1 LILGRYALR
10 SACWP
15 GVPCATLARLIAL
28 PRDGREVSGV
38 DEARNDIH
46 PAVTDFCFSLTVK
59 RNCSISPRALAVLL
73 ALTAGL
79 AFAIGIAFALYGAW
93 PILPFAGLE
102 IAALAAAFYLNG
114 RHAADYERIAL
125 EAGLLVVEVRD
136 GERVATHRFNPQWVR
151 LETSETPREVRLAL
165 RSQGRE
171 LEIGRHLDAPGRE
184 RLAQEVRGR
193 LAQARTARIQLQT
206 GSR

>member
-1 LILGRYALR
+1 
-10 SACWP
+10 
-15 GVPCATLARLIAL
+15 VPCDLTAPL

-46 PAVTDFCFSLTVK
+46 PAVTESGFSLTVK
-59 RNCSISPRALAVLL
+59 RNCSISPQALAVLL
-73 ALTAGL
+73 ALTAGF

-114 RHAADYERIAL
+114 RHAADYERIAP
-125 EAGLLVVEVRD
+125 EGGCWWSKCATAS
-136 GERVATHRFNPQWVR
+136 VATHRLQPAGAARAETRRDVR
-151 LETSETPREVRLAL
+151 LRCARRAGTRDRAPP
-165 RSQGRE
+165 
-171 LEIGRHLDAPGRE
+171 DAPGRE
-184 RLAQEVRGR
+184 RLARKCAAV
-193 LAQARTARIQLQT
+193 AQARTARIQSQT

>member
-1 LILGRYALR
+1 M
-10 SACWP
+10 
-15 GVPCATLARLIAL
+15 
-28 PRDGREVSGV
+28 

-59 RNCSISPRALAVLL
+59 RNCSISPQALAVLL
-73 ALTAGL
+73 ALTAGF

-125 EAGLLVVEVRD
+125 EGGMLVVEVRVGQRTD
-136 GERVATHRFNPQWVR
+136 THRFNPHWAR
-151 LETSETPREVRLAL
+151 LVVSDARRDVRLAL
-165 RSQGRE
+165 RSHGRE
-171 LEIGRHLDAPGRE
+171 LEIGRHLDASGRE
-184 RLAQEVRGR
+184 RLVTALRGR
-193 LAQARTARIQLQT
+193 LAEAI
-206 GSR
+206 GNPG

>member
-1 LILGRYALR
+1 
-10 SACWP
+10 
-15 GVPCATLARLIAL
+15 VARRA
-28 PRDGREVSGV
+28 
-38 DEARNDIH
+38 NDIH
-46 PAVTDFCFSLTVK
+46 PAVTDPGFSLTVK
-59 RNCSISPRALAVLL
+59 RNCSISPQALAVLL
-73 ALTAGL
+73 ALIGGF
-79 AFAIGIAFALYGAW
+79 AFAVGIAFALHGAW

-125 EAGLLVVEVRD
+125 EDGSLVVEVRD
-136 GERVATHRFNPQWVR
+136 GERVTTHRFNPHWVQIDVN
-151 LETSETPREVRLAL
+151 ETPRDVRLAL
-165 RSQGRE
+165 RSHGKA

>member
-1 LILGRYALR
+1 
-10 SACWP
+10 
-15 GVPCATLARLIAL
+15 
-28 PRDGREVSGV
+28 V
-38 DEARNDIH
+38 DDARNDIH
-46 PAVTDFCFSLTVK
+46 PAVTGSGFSLTVK
-59 RNCSISPRALAVLL
+59 RNCSISPQALAVLL
-73 ALTAGL
+73 ALIAGL

-125 EAGLLVVEVRD
+125 EEGLLVVEVRD

-151 LETSETPREVRLAL
+151 FEATATPWEVRLAL
-165 RSQGRE
+165 RSRGEE

-184 RLAQEVRGR
+184 RLAREVRGR
-193 LAQARTARIQLQT
+193 LAQARTAGIQFQT

>member
-1 LILGRYALR
+1 M
-10 SACWP
+10 
-15 GVPCATLARLIAL
+15 
-28 PRDGREVSGV
+28 

-46 PAVTDFCFSLTVK
+46 PAVTDSCFSLTVK

-151 LETSETPREVRLAL
+151 LAL

-193 LAQARTARIQLQT
+193 LAQARRARIQLQT